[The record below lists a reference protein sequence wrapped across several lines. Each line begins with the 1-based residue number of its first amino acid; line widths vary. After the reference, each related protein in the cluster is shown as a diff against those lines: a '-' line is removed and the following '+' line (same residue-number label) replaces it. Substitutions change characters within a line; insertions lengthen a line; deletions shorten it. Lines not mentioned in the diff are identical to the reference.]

1 MTSERPRNVD
11 KVELLAQAVSR
22 HVADGYRVESQSD
35 VQAIMNKRVVSFFRA
50 VICAV
55 VWWPGFFLEH
65 HKKDHRV
72 IIRIDD
78 TGNALIQEA

>member
-1 MTSERPRNVD
+1 MANGGSRRVD

-35 VQAIMNKRVVSFFRA
+35 IQAVLNKKKVSGLKFFL
-50 VICAV
+50 CCF
-55 VWWPGFFLEH
+55 WWPGFFMDM
-65 HKKDHRV
+65 HKKDNRV

-78 TGNALIQEA
+78 TGNALIQEV

>member
-1 MTSERPRNVD
+1 MANGSPEREVN
-11 KVELLAQAVSR
+11 KGELLDQAVSR
-22 HVADGYRVESQSD
+22 HVAMGYRVESQSA
-35 VQAIMNKRVVSFFRA
+35 VQAIMNKRKVSLLRVFLCFF
-50 VICAV
+50 
-55 VWWPGFFLEH
+55 WWPGFFTDL

>member
-1 MTSERPRNVD
+1 MANGSSGREVN

-35 VQAIMNKRVVSFFRA
+35 IQAILNKKKVSMLRVFLCFF
-50 VICAV
+50 
-55 VWWPGFFLEH
+55 WWPGFFTDM

-78 TGNALIQEA
+78 TGNALIQDV